1 MADRRSGPQR
11 PLKILYAA
19 GLSPNDSAQ
28 YRLWALERLGHT
40 VVPLNA
46 YGYEPQQ
53 PLLRKV
59 LHRAQAGPWVEGL
72 NREVLRTAQRER
84 PDVFWADK
92 LLSLRPGTLR
102 ALRAMG
108 IRTVSY
114 MIDNAFGPRRD
125 PGWRLY
131 MQCIPEFDLHA
142 TQRDANML
150 DYRARGARDVVKIQT
165 AFEPTVHFPP
175 PAGWDDSRRDR
186 GVSFIGTP
194 YDQRGEFLT
203 RLWREFKAP
212 VVISG
217 ADWLWSKALSPEAAA
232 AIFTGGELYGAAYRE
247 AIWRSRINL
256 SFLTHSNQD
265 EFVHKSFE
273 IAGCGA
279 FLLAERSAGHR
290 QRFMEDEEAVF
301 FSDLEECAAK
311 IHRYLPDEA
320 ARNRIAAAGH
330 ARAVR
335 DGYSNDAQVERILT
349 RLWTAQTADELPAPA
364 QAEG

>member
-1 MADRRSGPQR
+1 MTGVPGGIAP

-46 YGYEPQQ
+46 YDYEPRR
-53 PLLRKV
+53 PFLRKA
-59 LHRAQAGPWVEGL
+59 LYRLQTGPWVQGL
-72 NREVLRTAQRER
+72 NREVLRLAQRER

-92 LLSLRPGTLR
+92 LLSLQPQTLMR
-102 ALRAMG
+102 LRAMG
-108 IRTVSY
+108 IKTVSY

-131 MQCIPEFDLHA
+131 MQCIPYFDLHA
-142 TQRDANML
+142 TQRDCNVM
-150 DYRARGARDVVKIQT
+150 DYRARSARDVIKIQT

-175 PAGWDDSRRDR
+175 PDGWDDRRRDR
-186 GVSFIGTP
+186 DVSFIGTP
-194 YDQRGEFLT
+194 YDRRADFLT
-203 RLWREFKAP
+203 RLWREFEAP

-217 ADWLWSKALSPEAAA
+217 AEWLWKKALSKEAGK
-232 AIFTGGELYGAAYRE
+232 AIFTGSELYDGAYRE

-279 FLLAERSAGHR
+279 FLLAERSSGHR
-290 QRFMEDEEAVF
+290 ERFVEDEEAVF
-301 FSDLEECAAK
+301 FSDIEECAAK
-311 IHRYLPDEA
+311 IRRYLPDEA
-320 ARNRIAAAGH
+320 GRSRIAAAGH
-330 ARAVR
+330 VRAVR
-335 DGYSNDAQVERILT
+335 DGYSNDAQVDHILA
-349 RLWTAQTADELPAPA
+349 RLYFGTGLP
-364 QAEG
+364 